1 MRKFK
6 ISNIIDIGI
15 VLWMIIWLYYILFNW
30 EIFRVSLSTNLG
42 FAVVNSHPFV
52 FFMIISLLILIAIRI
67 SSRFFELQDSSREKE
82 RKSKLKMLE
91 KDIEILQLKEVL
103 YKMQTEG
110 LSKSSSKMNALQQK
124 LERLT
129 RKHDIGKEELN

>member
-1 MRKFK
+1 
-6 ISNIIDIGI
+6 
-15 VLWMIIWLYYILFNW
+15 MII
-30 EIFRVSLSTNLG
+30 G
-42 FAVVNSHPFV
+42 
-52 FFMIISLLILIAIRI
+52 LLILIAIRI

-129 RKHDIGKEELN
+129 RKHDIGKEELNEDEENEDDKKNEDES